1 MKRATGGSKRT
12 VVIALSVNLL
22 VAVAKGVVGVISGSG
37 VLLSEAA
44 HSVADTLNEGFLFI
58 ALERSDR
65 PADDQHPFGYGKERY
80 FWSLLA
86 AVGIFVAGAVFSFFQ
101 GYRTL
106 SGSSG
111 GETSFIGPY
120 VVLGVAGALEGTS
133 WLRAVRQLRSEA
145 RAQQHG
151 MIEHIR
157 MSDDPTVKTVASEDS
172 AALVGV
178 LIAVTGVVLHQ
189 LTGNGMFDGIASLII
204 GVLLGGVAVALGR
217 DNMGLLIGESAPPAV
232 RQGLLAELR
241 AFPEVD
247 DVIDLLTL
255 RIGTAELLVAARLD
269 FGPQLSS
276 DEIELL
282 SARIEQRIHKSFPQ
296 VQQVFLDPTAGSDR
310 PARTRRAARESATNW
325 IYPGTGHSPG
335 GSAAD

>member
-12 VVIALSVNLL
+12 VAIALGVNLV
-22 VAVAKGVVGVISGSG
+22 VAVAKGAVGVISGSG

-58 ALERSDR
+58 ALQRSGR
-65 PADDQHPFGYGKERY
+65 PADDRHPFGYGKERF

-86 AVGIFVAGAVFSFFQ
+86 AVGIFVAGAMFSFFE

-120 VVLGVAGALEGTS
+120 VVLGIAGGLEGTS
-133 WLRAVRQLRSEA
+133 WLRAVRQLRREA
-145 RAQQHG
+145 RAQRHG
-151 MIEHIR
+151 IIEHIR

-172 AALVGV
+172 AALAGV
-178 LIAVTGVVLHQ
+178 LIAVSGVLLHQ
-189 LTGNGMFDGIASLII
+189 LTGNGLFEGIASLLI

-217 DNMGLLIGESAPPAV
+217 DNMGLLIGESAAPAV

-247 DVIDLLTL
+247 GVIDLLTM
-255 RIGTAELLVAARLD
+255 RIGTSQLLVAARLD
-269 FGPQLSS
+269 FGRRLSS

-282 SARIEQRIHKSFPQ
+282 SARIEQRIHQSFPQ
-296 VQQVFLDPTAGSDR
+296 VQQIFLDPTAGSDQ

-325 IYPGTGHSPG
+325 AYPGPG
-335 GSAAD
+335 YPPDSRAAG